1 MQDTYRMIC
10 TASPC
15 YCCHATTLTG
25 SSQGGR
31 PVTKWAL
38 LFAII

>member
-1 MQDTYRMIC
+1 MQDTYRRIC

-25 SSQGGR
+25 SR
-31 PVTKWAL
+31 PDTKWAL